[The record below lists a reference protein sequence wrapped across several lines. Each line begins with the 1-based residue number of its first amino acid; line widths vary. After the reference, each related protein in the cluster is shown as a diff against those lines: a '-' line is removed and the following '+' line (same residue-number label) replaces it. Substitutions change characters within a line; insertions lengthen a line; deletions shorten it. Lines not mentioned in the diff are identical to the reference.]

1 MEEIRK
7 QIHQYLLGNRSSILS
22 ELEELIRIPSV
33 RGAAEDDAPFGRACA
48 DVLAHIRDLYRS
60 YGFAADLDSE
70 GGYLLS
76 YYGDG
81 PKTLGLF
88 AHADVVPAGD
98 DWILTRPFEPRETDG
113 CLVGRGALDDK
124 SAVILSLYAARMIR
138 DLQLPFHARLVM
150 FTGSNE
156 ESGMEDLKNYLCRHT
171 PPDFALVPD
180 TAFPLYRGNKG
191 RIVMQACRNKP
202 LGEIRRFKGGK
213 PGTNIGEAY
222 ASLPYR
228 EEIFSY
234 LKTCATDRLT
244 ITHIEEDEIRL
255 HAEGLARHTALPD
268 GSINAAAL
276 IADALRKCPL
286 LSDETRDVSDFLYG
300 VCSDYSGVYS
310 GIACPDPEFGPLTF
324 VNYQIDADDRSAALY
339 FNIRFGAAVQADDMM
354 RKLTEHFAAH
364 GFSIRISD
372 TSQPHIVPRDHPM
385 LRCVKNTYEVFTRTK
400 DAPMYVN
407 AGGTYGQLLPCAA
420 EIGTTLR
427 WGRPANLPDGHGAVH
442 QPDEC
447 IRIDGLLEAIELTTL
462 MLLSCDREQEE
473 Q

>member
-1 MEEIRK
+1 MEEIGK
-7 QIHQYLLGNRSSILS
+7 QMHQYLLQRCGSILS

-33 RGAAEDDAPFGRACA
+33 RGAAEDGAPFGRACA
-48 DVLAHIRDLYRS
+48 DVLEHIRDLYRS
-60 YGFAADLDSE
+60 YGFTADLDSD

-88 AHADVVPAGD
+88 AHADVVPTGD
-98 DWILTRPFEPRETDG
+98 DWILTQPFEPRETEG

-124 SAVILSLYAARMIR
+124 SAVIISLYAARMIR

-150 FTGSNE
+150 FTGSAE
-156 ESGMEDLKNYLCRHT
+156 ETGMDDLRNYLCRHT

-191 RIVMQACRNKP
+191 RIVMQASRNKP
-202 LGEIRRFKGGK
+202 LGEIKQFKGGK

-228 EEIFSY
+228 EEIFSC
-234 LKTCATDRLT
+234 LKTSATDRLT
-244 ITHIEEDEIRL
+244 VAHIDDEIRI

-276 IADALRKCPL
+276 IADALRGCSL
-286 LSDETRDVSDFLYG
+286 LSDETRDISDFLYG
-300 VCSDYSGVYS
+300 VCSDYKGGYP

-324 VNYQIDADDRSAALY
+324 VNYQIDADDSSAALY
-339 FNIRFGAAVQADDMM
+339 FNIRFGAAVRADDIIQ
-354 RKLTEHFAAH
+354 KLTEYFGAH
-364 GFSIRISD
+364 DFSVRISD
-372 TSQPHIVPRDHPM
+372 VSQPHIVPHDHPM
-385 LRCVKNTYEVFTRTK
+385 LRCVKNTYEAFTQTK
-400 DAPMYVN
+400 NAPMYVN

-427 WGRPANLPDGHGAVH
+427 WGRPADLPEGHGAVH

-462 MLLSCDREQEE
+462 MLFSCEREQEE